1 MNFFI
6 AILLILAAAGLADQ
20 GTGGRLGLSDSFG
33 QGVASMGGLA
43 VSLVGIYCLG
53 ITVLQANAAGV
64 AALESLLPFD
74 LSVLVGCVLAPDLMS
89 GLVLGIVTLPA
100 TLLVG
105 GLMLGVPVG
114 ELAAGCGPIVALCA
128 VLCLALVKARR
139 PATRVLLAMGNLIR
153 LASFLLFALVILGLF
168 VPQWSLT
175 APELVHEALV
185 IVVKITAVVCGAM
198 VAARL
203 ILAWC
208 RRPIEGL
215 ARVLGVKEEAA
226 VGLVLS
232 LATSLSMLP
241 LFGKM
246 DRRGRVMNAA
256 FSVSGAFALGGQMAF
271 IASVEP
277 GPVVAAFVCAKLAGG
292 VCALLA
298 GRLFCP
304 AEQ

>member
-1 MNFFI
+1 
-6 AILLILAAAGLADQ
+6 
-20 GTGGRLGLSDSFG
+20 
-33 QGVASMGGLA
+33 MGGLF
-43 VSLVGIYCLG
+43 SP
-53 ITVLQANAAGV
+53 QA
-64 AALESLLPFD
+64 
-74 LSVLVGCVLAPDLMS
+74 
-89 GLVLGIVTLPA
+89 
-100 TLLVG
+100 
-105 GLMLGVPVG
+105 
-114 ELAAGCGPIVALCA
+114 
-128 VLCLALVKARR
+128 
-139 PATRVLLAMGNLIR
+139 
-153 LASFLLFALVILGLF
+153 
-168 VPQWSLT
+168 W
-175 APELVHEALV
+175 
-185 IVVKITAVVCGAM
+185 AM
-198 VAARL
+198 VWAYRATFL
-203 ILAWC
+203 H
-208 RRPIEGL
+208 GL
-215 ARVLGVKEEAA
+215 GNTVQLAA

>member
-1 MNFFI
+1 
-6 AILLILAAAGLADQ
+6 
-20 GTGGRLGLSDSFG
+20 
-33 QGVASMGGLA
+33 
-43 VSLVGIYCLG
+43 
-53 ITVLQANAAGV
+53 
-64 AALESLLPFD
+64 
-74 LSVLVGCVLAPDLMS
+74 MS